1 MKLRTIKKKGNP
13 RLERFN
19 HYLFGFLVIVKGI
32 EKSEHFSEHPLMCLS
47 LFIIGGFILFANFRH
62 HLFEKHFRDF
72 HVILFLCEGLVLAGV
87 SYYYFYEGRKGLPYA
102 YLLASVMYFVAAVIK
117 YRRKSSADKAGTQ
130 EAKVKDIE
138 PADVK
143 SVAETGQ

>member
-1 MKLRTIKKKGNP
+1 M
-13 RLERFN
+13 
-19 HYLFGFLVIVKGI
+19 
-32 EKSEHFSEHPLMCLS
+32 
-47 LFIIGGFILFANFRH
+47 
-62 HLFEKHFRDF
+62 
-72 HVILFLCEGLVLAGV
+72 LAGV

-117 YRRKSSADKAGTQ
+117 YRRKSSADMAGTQ